1 MVKKCQHEK
10 IAEEEAIITI
20 VLCPPLKENR
30 TEVRRKR
37 EKGLVL
43 VNLLEYNQVMLK
55 FLIQQ
60 IAELQVLEQEL
71 GSLKKNAV
79 CIIIF
84 FRTYFWCTRS
94 LT

>member
-1 MVKKCQHEK
+1 
-10 IAEEEAIITI
+10 
-20 VLCPPLKENR
+20 
-30 TEVRRKR
+30 
-37 EKGLVL
+37 
-43 VNLLEYNQVMLK
+43 MLK

-84 FRTYFWCTRS
+84 FPFLSHS
-94 LT
+94 LTFKILVDLK

>member
-1 MVKKCQHEK
+1 
-10 IAEEEAIITI
+10 
-20 VLCPPLKENR
+20 
-30 TEVRRKR
+30 
-37 EKGLVL
+37 
-43 VNLLEYNQVMLK
+43 MLK

-84 FRTYFWCTRS
+84 FRILESAKKKINSITKQCFYAF
-94 LT
+94 L